1 MGLSRNKVAVPEGAA
16 GSPPFYGVFQDAGL
30 ASVVWPACRGSSP
43 VWRGRAGVE
52 EIVGFAGSLG
62 GRRGVVRVC
71 FWVPGPPPATWSRA
85 VFRMPLAGRR
95 RPCGPRVGS
104 GRGAW
109 WFENWIVDASNA
121 GFFVLLAL
129 SRFRQ
134 ASFLESGFEIDR
146 FVIIFY
152 SVMICRLAF
161 EAIIRVFR
169 GVCRPE
175 GRMVDALADSTD
187 EGRLRMR

>member
-16 GSPPFYGVFQDAGL
+16 GSPPFYGVFQDAGP
-30 ASVVWPACRGSSP
+30 ASVVWPMRRGWFPGSC
-43 VWRGRAGVE
+43 GRAGVE
-52 EIVGFAGSLG
+52 EIVGFAGPW
-62 GRRGVVRVC
+62 GRRGVVWVC
-71 FWVPGPPPATWSRA
+71 FWVPGPPPASVLGACGFPDAPGGTPSA
-85 VFRMPLAGRR
+85 
-95 RPCGPRVGS
+95 CGPRVGS

-121 GFFVLLAL
+121 GLLSCLLYRDFARL
-129 SRFRQ
+129 L
-134 ASFLESGFEIDR
+134 FLESGFEIDR

>member
-1 MGLSRNKVAVPEGAA
+1 MPPCPGCA
-16 GSPPFYGVFQDAGL
+16 GCAGV
-30 ASVVWPACRGSSP
+30 
-43 VWRGRAGVE
+43 AGVE
-52 EIVGFAGSLG
+52 EWSRPSGVP
-62 GRRGVVRVC
+62 VVRCVQEWC
-71 FWVPGPPPATWSRA
+71 GHAFGFPDRHPAPFGVAGVPCPVPVARPLVGWVGSRA
-85 VFRMPLAGRR
+85 
-95 RPCGPRVGS
+95 
-104 GRGAW
+104 GAW

-161 EAIIRVFR
+161 EAIIGFFGACAALK
-169 GVCRPE
+169 GVWWMPWQTVP
-175 GRMVDALADSTD
+175 MKDV
-187 EGRLRMR
+187 

>member
-1 MGLSRNKVAVPEGAA
+1 MGFWIPFGGPGSGMGMLLGSRT
-16 GSPPFYGVFQDAGL
+16 
-30 ASVVWPACRGSSP
+30 
-43 VWRGRAGVE
+43 
-52 EIVGFAGSLG
+52 
-62 GRRGVVRVC
+62 
-71 FWVPGPPPATWSRA
+71 ATRDLWSRA

-95 RPCGPRVGS
+95 GPVGLWVGS

-121 GFFVLLAL
+121 GLLSCLLYRDFARL
-129 SRFRQ
+129 L
-134 ASFLESGFEIDR
+134 FLESGFEIDR

-161 EAIIRVFR
+161 EAIIGFFR

>member
-1 MGLSRNKVAVPEGAA
+1 MRRGWFP
-16 GSPPFYGVFQDAGL
+16 GS
-30 ASVVWPACRGSSP
+30 C
-43 VWRGRAGVE
+43 GRAGVE

-62 GRRGVVRVC
+62 AGGERYGYAFGFPDRHPHP
-71 FWVPGPPPATWSRA
+71 FWVRA

-161 EAIIRVFR
+161 EAIIGFFGACAALK
-169 GVCRPE
+169 GVWWMPWQTVP
-175 GRMVDALADSTD
+175 MKDV
-187 EGRLRMR
+187 